1 MCAIAETDRFADVM
15 ARNMFGLFQIR
26 KCARDTNDPVKS
38 AGRSV

>member
-26 KCARDTNDPVKS
+26 NGAGHTNNAVKS
-38 AGRSV
+38 AGR